1 MKVIDLTLTISEKI
15 PTFPGS
21 PRPNF
26 IPWENIKEDGYN
38 LELLFLSTHTGTH
51 MDAPYHFLEK
61 GAKIHEI
68 SLKKLVSEAV
78 LIQSR
83 GSRDRF
89 GIKQISITKAD
100 IQKFEKQHG
109 KIDGFSSVIF
119 YTGWNVPHLWGTYD
133 DVTEHLPLSPDYNQ
147 EKYYFTKNPGLSV
160 SGAEYL
166 ASKKINLVG
175 IDSPNIDMGTDHKFS
190 VHQIFAKKG
199 ILIVENL
206 TNLHILFHMLH
217 PETAAKKRMY
227 WYTRRSQDPPAVTSR
242 RFRDPK
248 TGKYQ
253 SPKKLPTFHLV
264 VLPLKL
270 KNATG
275 SPVRAIAFVD

>member
-1 MKVIDLTLTISEKI
+1 MKIVDLTLTVSDKI

-21 PRPNF
+21 PQPSF
-26 IPWENIKEDGYN
+26 IPWENVKEDGYN

-78 LIQSR
+78 LIKSKKN
-83 GSRDRF
+83 G
-89 GIKQISITKAD
+89 GESITKTD
-100 IQKFEKQHG
+100 IQKFEKKHG
-109 KIDGFSSVIF
+109 KIASFSSVIF
-119 YTGWNVPHLWGTYD
+119 YTGWQRNL
-133 DVTEHLPLSPDYNQ
+133 Q
-147 EKYYFTKNPGLSV
+147 KKYYFTKNPGLSV
-160 SGAEYL
+160 SAAKYL

-175 IDSPNIDMGTDHKFS
+175 IDSPSIDLGTDSKFS

-199 ILIVENL
+199 MLIVENL
-206 TNLHILFHMLH
+206 ANLEKI
-217 PETAAKKRMY
+217 K
-227 WYTRRSQDPPAVTSR
+227 
-242 RFRDPK
+242 
-248 TGKYQ
+248 
-253 SPKKLPTFHLV
+253 SPKFHLV

-275 SPVRAIAFVD
+275 SPVRAIAFVE

>member
-1 MKVIDLTLTISEKI
+1 MKIIDLTLAVSDKI

-21 PRPNF
+21 PQPSF
-26 IPWENIKEDGYN
+26 IPWENVKEDGYN

-78 LIQSR
+78 LIKSKKK
-83 GSRDRF
+83 G
-89 GIKQISITKAD
+89 GESITKID
-100 IQKFEKQHG
+100 IQKFEKKHG
-109 KIDGFSSVIF
+109 KIASFSSVIF
-119 YTGWNVPHLWGTYD
+119 YTGWQKNL
-133 DVTEHLPLSPDYNQ
+133 Q
-147 EKYYFTKNPGLSV
+147 KKYYFTKNPGLSV
-160 SGAEYL
+160 SAAKYL

-175 IDSPNIDMGTDHKFS
+175 VDSPSIDLGKDSKFS

-206 TNLHILFHMLH
+206 ANLEKI
-217 PETAAKKRMY
+217 KSSK
-227 WYTRRSQDPPAVTSR
+227 
-242 RFRDPK
+242 
-248 TGKYQ
+248 
-253 SPKKLPTFHLV
+253 FHLV

-270 KNATG
+270 KNTTG
-275 SPVRAIAFVD
+275 SPVRAIAFVE

>member
-1 MKVIDLTLTISEKI
+1 MKVIDLTLTVSDKI

-21 PRPNF
+21 PQPNF
-26 IPWENIKEDGYN
+26 IPWENVKEDGYN

-78 LIQSR
+78 LIQCRKKS
-83 GSRDRF
+83 G
-89 GIKQISITKAD
+89 GSITKTD
-100 IQKFEKQHG
+100 IQKFEKKHG
-109 KIDGFSSVIF
+109 KIASFSSVIF
-119 YTGWNVPHLWGTYD
+119 YTGWQRNL
-133 DVTEHLPLSPDYNQ
+133 Q
-147 EKYYFTKNPGLSV
+147 KKYYFTKNPGLSV
-160 SGAEYL
+160 SAAKYL

-175 IDSPNIDMGTDHKFS
+175 IDSPSIDLGTDSKFS

-206 TNLHILFHMLH
+206 ASL
-217 PETAAKKRMY
+217 
-227 WYTRRSQDPPAVTSR
+227 
-242 RFRDPK
+242 
-248 TGKYQ
+248 GKIK
-253 SPKKLPTFHLV
+253 SPKFHLV

-275 SPVRAIAFVD
+275 SPVRAIAFVE

>member
-1 MKVIDLTLTISEKI
+1 MKIIDLTLTVSDKI

-21 PRPNF
+21 PQPNL

-38 LELLFLSTHTGTH
+38 LELLFLSSHTGTH
-51 MDAPYHFLEK
+51 MDSPYHFLEK

-68 SLKKLVSEAV
+68 SLKKLVSEAA

-83 GSRDRF
+83 KGS
-89 GIKQISITKAD
+89 GESITKTD
-100 IQKFEKQHG
+100 IQKFEKKSG

-119 YTGWNVPHLWGTYD
+119 QTGWQRNL
-133 DVTEHLPLSPDYNQ
+133 Q
-147 EKYYFTKNPGLSV
+147 KKYYFTKNPGLSV
-160 SGAEYL
+160 SAAKYL
-166 ASKKINLVG
+166 ASKKISLVG
-175 IDSPNIDMGTDHKFS
+175 IDSPSIDLGKDAKFS

-206 TNLHILFHMLH
+206 ANLDKI
-217 PETAAKKRMY
+217 KSSK
-227 WYTRRSQDPPAVTSR
+227 
-242 RFRDPK
+242 
-248 TGKYQ
+248 
-253 SPKKLPTFHLV
+253 FHLV

-275 SPVRAIAFVD
+275 SPVRAIAFVE

>member
-1 MKVIDLTLTISEKI
+1 MKIIDLTLTVSSKT

-21 PRPNF
+21 PQPSF
-26 IPWENIKEDGYN
+26 IPWENVKEDGYN
-38 LELLFLSTHTGTH
+38 LELLYMSTHTGTH

-78 LIQSR
+78 LIKSKKKD
-83 GSRDRF
+83 GE
-89 GIKQISITKAD
+89 SITKTD
-100 IQKFEKQHG
+100 IQKFEKKHG
-109 KIDGFSSVIF
+109 KIASFSSVIF
-119 YTGWNVPHLWGTYD
+119 YTGWQRNL
-133 DVTEHLPLSPDYNQ
+133 Q
-147 EKYYFTKNPGLSV
+147 KKYYFTKNPGLSV
-160 SGAEYL
+160 SAAKYL

-175 IDSPNIDMGTDHKFS
+175 IDSPSIDLGKDSKFS

-206 TNLHILFHMLH
+206 ANLEKIK
-217 PETAAKKRMY
+217 PSK
-227 WYTRRSQDPPAVTSR
+227 
-242 RFRDPK
+242 
-248 TGKYQ
+248 
-253 SPKKLPTFHLV
+253 FHLV

-275 SPVRAIAFVD
+275 SPVRAIAFVE